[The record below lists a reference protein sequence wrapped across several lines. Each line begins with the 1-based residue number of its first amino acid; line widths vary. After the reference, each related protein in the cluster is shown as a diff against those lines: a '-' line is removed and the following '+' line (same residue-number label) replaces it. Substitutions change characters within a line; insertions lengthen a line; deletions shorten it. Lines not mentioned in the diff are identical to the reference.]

1 MLHKVAAPSPER
13 PNPGHSRVCSVSR
26 FKCSVLVIDD
36 EPALLN
42 LTRGLLAGDY
52 DFHGA
57 DSAEQGQE
65 ILKRHDIEIVV
76 SDQQLP
82 GMQGLPF
89 LEWVKEHSPRTVRV
103 LMTGIYSMEE
113 AVNAINSGL
122 AQRFLFK
129 PWRPDQLLQLLR
141 NTARTFLLER
151 SHENLLD
158 ELRRITV
165 ELEQRVADRTREL
178 EATNRQLQ
186 QRNTMLQKMALT
198 DALTSLPNR
207 RAMDRLAKNELLR
220 RARMPTP
227 LALGLVDA
235 DFFKDINTRYLLP
248 GGDHV
253 LTWLGATLVN
263 SVRTI
268 DTVGRVGGEE
278 FMIVAPDTN
287 IEGAEILAERVR
299 KTVASGITEYKGDTI
314 TITVSVGMVVADAS
328 TLVGYDQMRHA
339 ASAALSDAKKSGRN
353 CCVVRELPAFIGPT
367 VR

>member
-1 MLHKVAAPSPER
+1 M
-13 PNPGHSRVCSVSR
+13 SR
-26 FKCSVLVIDD
+26 FKCSVLVLDD

-42 LTRGLLAGDY
+42 LTRGLLAADY

-57 DSAEQGQE
+57 ETAEQAQE
-65 ILKRHDIEIVV
+65 LVSHHEFDIIV

-82 GMQGLPF
+82 GMQGIPF
-89 LEWVKEHSPRTVRV
+89 LEWVKEKSPRTVRV

-113 AVNAINSGL
+113 AVNAINTGL

-141 NTARTFLLER
+141 QTARTFLLER

-158 ELRRITV
+158 ELRRMTV

-178 EATNRQLQ
+178 EAANRQLQ

-198 DALTSLPNR
+198 DALTGLPNR

-220 RARMPTP
+220 RARTP
-227 LALGLVDA
+227 ASLALGLVDA
-235 DFFKDINTRYLLP
+235 DFFKDINTKYLLP

-253 LTWLGATLVN
+253 LTWLGGTLIN

-278 FMIVAPDTN
+278 FMIVAPDTSL
-287 IEGAEILAERVR
+287 EGAEILAERVR
-299 KTVASGITEYKGDTI
+299 RTVDSGTTEYKNHTI
-314 TITVSVGMVVADAS
+314 RMTVSVGMVVADAT

-339 ASAALSDAKKSGRN
+339 ASAALSDAKKNGRN
-353 CCVVRELPAFIGPT
+353 CCVVREMPRFAGPASG
-367 VR
+367 

>member
-1 MLHKVAAPSPER
+1 M
-13 PNPGHSRVCSVSR
+13 SR

-42 LTRGLLAGDY
+42 LTRGLLAVDY

-57 DSAEQGQE
+57 ESAEQAQE
-65 ILKRHDIEIVV
+65 LFNEHEFEIVV

-82 GMQGLPF
+82 GMQGIPF
-89 LEWVKEHSPRTVRV
+89 LEWVKEKSPRSVRI
-103 LMTGIYSMEE
+103 LMTGIYSMED
-113 AVNAINSGL
+113 AVNAINTGL

-129 PWRPDQLLQLLR
+129 PWRPDQLMQLIR

-186 QRNTMLQKMALT
+186 QRNSMLQKMALT

-220 RARMPTP
+220 RARNPAP
-227 LALGLVDA
+227 LAMGLVDA

-253 LTWLGATLVN
+253 LIWLGATLVN
-263 SVRTI
+263 AVRTI

-278 FMIVAPDTN
+278 FMIVAPDTTL
-287 IEGAEILAERVR
+287 EGAVILAERVR
-299 KTVASGITEYKGDTI
+299 KTVETGSTEYKGDTI
-314 TITVSVGMVVADAS
+314 KMTVSVGMVVADAN

-353 CCVVRELPAFIGPT
+353 CSVVRQMPSFSGPAMG
-367 VR
+367 

>member
-1 MLHKVAAPSPER
+1 M
-13 PNPGHSRVCSVSR
+13 SR
-26 FKCSVLVIDD
+26 FKCSVLVLDD

-52 DFHGA
+52 DFHA
-57 DSAEQGQE
+57 AETAEQAQE
-65 ILKRHDIEIVV
+65 IFGRHDIEIVV

-82 GMQGLPF
+82 GIQGIPF
-89 LEWVKEHSPRTVRV
+89 LEWVKENSPRTVRI

-129 PWRPDQLLQLLR
+129 PWRPEQLLQLLR

-158 ELRRITV
+158 ELRRLTV

-178 EATNRQLQ
+178 EAANRQLQ

-198 DALTSLPNR
+198 DALTGLPNR

-220 RARMPTP
+220 RARSPAP

-253 LTWLGATLVN
+253 LSWLGSTLVN

-278 FMIVAPDTN
+278 FMIVAPDTDHD
-287 IEGAEILAERVR
+287 GARTLAERVR
-299 KTVASGITEYKGDTI
+299 RTVETGITDYKGESI
-314 TITVSVGMVVADAS
+314 QITVSVGMVIADADV
-328 TLVGYDQMRHA
+328 LVGYDQMRHA
-339 ASAALSDAKKSGRN
+339 ASAALSDAKKNGRN
-353 CCVVRELPAFIGPT
+353 CCVVRQLPSFVGPT
-367 VR
+367 VS

>member
-1 MLHKVAAPSPER
+1 MERSSSVSPCPDHLECAA
-13 PNPGHSRVCSVSR
+13 VSR
-26 FKCSVLVIDD
+26 FKCCVLVIDD

-42 LTRGLLAGDY
+42 LARSLLAADY

-57 DSAEQGQE
+57 ESAEQAQE
-65 ILKRHDIEIVV
+65 HFSKHDIEIVV
-76 SDQQLP
+76 ADQQLP
-82 GMQGLPF
+82 GLQGIPF
-89 LEWVKEHSPRTVRV
+89 LEWVKEKSPRTVRV
-103 LMTGIYSMEE
+103 LMTGVYSMEE

-129 PWRPDQLLQLLR
+129 PWRSEQLLQLIR

-158 ELRRITV
+158 ELRRLTV
-165 ELEQRVADRTREL
+165 DLEQRVADRTREL
-178 EATNRQLQ
+178 EATNKQLQ
-186 QRNTMLQKMALT
+186 QRNSMLQKMALT
-198 DALTSLPNR
+198 DALTGLPNR

-220 RARMPTP
+220 RARSPTP

-253 LTWLGATLVN
+253 LTWLGQTLVN

-278 FMIVAPDTN
+278 FMIVAPDTHLD
-287 IEGAEILAERVR
+287 GAHILAERVR
-299 KTVASGITEYKGDTI
+299 KTVESGSTDYKGETI
-314 TITVSVGMVVADAS
+314 KITVSVGMVVADAS
-328 TLVGYDQMRHA
+328 MLIGYDQLRHA
-339 ASAALSDAKKSGRN
+339 ASAALSDAKMNGRN
-353 CCVVRELPAFIGPT
+353 CCVVRELPTFVGPS
-367 VR
+367 VG

>member
-1 MLHKVAAPSPER
+1 
-13 PNPGHSRVCSVSR
+13 VSR

-42 LTRGLLAGDY
+42 LTRSLLAADY
-52 DFHGA
+52 DFHA
-57 DSAEQGQE
+57 AESAEQGQE
-65 ILKRHDIEIVV
+65 IFDKHEIEIVV

-82 GMQGLPF
+82 GMQGIPF
-89 LEWVKEHSPRTVRV
+89 LEWVKENSPRTVRI
-103 LMTGIYSMEE
+103 LMTGIYSMED

-129 PWRPDQLLQLLR
+129 PWRPDQLIQLFR

-158 ELRRITV
+158 ELRRLTV
-165 ELEQRVADRTREL
+165 DLEQRVADRTREL
-178 EATNRQLQ
+178 EAANRQLQ

-198 DALTSLPNR
+198 DALTGLPNR

-220 RARMPTP
+220 RARSPAP

-253 LTWLGATLVN
+253 LSWLGSTLVN

-278 FMIVAPDTN
+278 FMIVAPDTDYD
-287 IEGAEILAERVR
+287 GAQILAERVR
-299 KTVASGITEYKGDTI
+299 KTVETGATEFKGETI
-314 TITVSVGMVVADAS
+314 RITVSVGIVVADS
-328 TLVGYDQMRHA
+328 GTLVGYDQMRHA
-339 ASAALSDAKKSGRN
+339 SSAALGDAKKNGRN
-353 CCVVRELPAFIGPT
+353 CCVVRELPSLVGPT

>member
-1 MLHKVAAPSPER
+1 
-13 PNPGHSRVCSVSR
+13 VSR
-26 FKCSVLVIDD
+26 FKCSVLFIDD

-42 LTRGLLAGDY
+42 LARGLLVGDY

-57 DSAEQGQE
+57 ESAEEAQE
-65 ILKRHDIEIVV
+65 ICGKREIEIVV

-82 GMQGLPF
+82 GMQGIPF
-89 LEWVKEHSPRTVRV
+89 LEWIKETSPRTVRV
-103 LMTGIYSMEE
+103 LMTGIYSMEA

-141 NTARTFLLER
+141 QTARTFLLER

-158 ELRRITV
+158 ELRRLTV

-178 EATNRQLQ
+178 EAVNRQLTKQ
-186 QRNTMLQKMALT
+186 NSMLQKMALT
-198 DALTSLPNR
+198 DSLTGLPNR

-220 RARMPTP
+220 RARTPAP

-235 DFFKDINTRYLLP
+235 DFFKDINTRFLLP

-253 LTWLGATLVN
+253 LTWLGQTLVN

-287 IEGAEILAERVR
+287 VEGAETVAERVR
-299 KTVASGITEYKGDTI
+299 KTVEIGATDYKGETI
-314 TITVSVGMVVADAS
+314 RITVSVGMVVVDAT
-328 TLVGYDQMRHA
+328 TLVGYDQIRHA

-353 CCVVRELPAFIGPT
+353 CCVVKELPSLVGPT
-367 VR
+367 VG

>member
-1 MLHKVAAPSPER
+1 
-13 PNPGHSRVCSVSR
+13 VSR

-42 LTRGLLAGDY
+42 LTRGLLGADY

-57 DSAEQGQE
+57 ETAEHGQE
-65 ILKRHDIEIVV
+65 IFSSREIEIVLA
-76 SDQQLP
+76 DQQLP
-82 GMQGLPF
+82 GLQGIPF
-89 LEWVKEHSPRTVRV
+89 LEWVKAKSPRTVRI
-103 LMTGIYSMEE
+103 LMTGVYSME
-113 AVNAINSGL
+113 AAADAINFGV

-129 PWRPDQLLQLLR
+129 PWRPDQLIQLLR

-158 ELRRITV
+158 ELRRLTV
-165 ELEQRVADRTREL
+165 DLEQRVADRTREL

-186 QRNTMLQKMALT
+186 QRNSMLQKMALT
-198 DALTSLPNR
+198 DALTGLPNR

-220 RARMPTP
+220 RARQPAP

-235 DFFKDINTRYLLP
+235 DYFKDINTRYLLP

-253 LTWLGATLVN
+253 LAWLAQTLVN

-268 DTVGRVGGEE
+268 DTVGRFGGEE

-287 IEGAEILAERVR
+287 SEGADTLAERVR
-299 KTVASGITEYKGDTI
+299 ETVESGRTEYNGESI
-314 TITVSVGMVVADAS
+314 GLTVSVGMVVAETA
-328 TLVGYDQMRHA
+328 TLIGYDQMRLA
-339 ASAALSDAKKSGRN
+339 ASAALSDAKKNGRN
-353 CCVVRELPAFIGPT
+353 CCVVRELGALVGPAS
-367 VR
+367 R